1 MKTKKVIVFDLDDT
15 LYNEIDF
22 LKSAYKEIASI
33 ISDELLL
40 DYTTIY
46 EQMLEFYHAKKNV
59 FSEILSQY
67 KLIYSCQDLLNLYRN
82 HKPNIKLTSDRKDV
96 ISWLK
101 CNDISM
107 GILTDGRSLTQ
118 RNKIEAL
125 GLNKYISEIVI
136 SEEFGSE
143 KPNINNYKH
152 FETIFGQAQYFYI
165 GDNIKKDFVTPN
177 ACDWITIRVLD
188 NGLNIHKTNTISLNK
203 NCLAQKTIK
212 DFNELKSLINI

>member
-15 LYNEIDF
+15 LYNEIDY

-40 DYTTIY
+40 DFSTIY
-46 EQMLEFYHAKKNV
+46 KQMLEYYYAKKNV

-67 KLIYSCQDLLNLYRN
+67 KLSYSLQDILKLYRN
-82 HKPNIKLTSDRKDV
+82 HKPNIKLTSDRIDV
-96 ISWLK
+96 IRWLK

-125 GLNKYISEIVI
+125 GLNMYISEIVI

-152 FETIFGQAQYFYI
+152 FETIFGKSEYYYI

-188 NGLNIHKTNTISLNK
+188 NGLNIHKTNTISVSE

-212 DFNELKSLINI
+212 NFEELKSLIII